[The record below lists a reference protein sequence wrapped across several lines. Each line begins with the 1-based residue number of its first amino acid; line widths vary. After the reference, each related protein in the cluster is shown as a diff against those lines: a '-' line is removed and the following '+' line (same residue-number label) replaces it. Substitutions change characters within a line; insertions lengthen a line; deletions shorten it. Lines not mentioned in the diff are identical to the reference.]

1 MSHESIDIYD
11 VYSLVRN
18 VNDETVVSVSTR
30 IINVKL

>member
-1 MSHESIDIYD
+1 MSQESIDIYD

-30 IINVKL
+30 IISVNL